1 MTNKMAAT
9 STKVSWSDKAV
20 FLLLDLL
27 HTRASL
33 WNTKHESYKDRN
45 IKKREY
51 DEMLEGLRE
60 EVPGLAL
67 PGLKGKFFVDR
78 SFQIIGP

>member
-1 MTNKMAAT
+1 MAT
-9 STKVSWSDKAV
+9 SAKLSWSDKAV
-20 FLLLDLL
+20 SLLLDLL
-27 HTRASL
+27 HTRESL
-33 WNTKHESYKDRN
+33 WNTKHKSYKDCN

-51 DEMLEGLRE
+51 AEMLDGLRE

-78 SFQIIGP
+78 SFEKFGS

>member
-1 MTNKMAAT
+1 VKA
-9 STKVSWSDKAV
+9 SLLWSLAFPFVK
-20 FLLLDLL
+20 DLL
-27 HTRASL
+27 HTRESL

-51 DEMLEGLRE
+51 AEMLDGLRE

-78 SFQIIGP
+78 SFEKFGP